1 MQIRPSDSPDY
12 KINLIKVPSCLEHNN
27 SRSQDDEY
35 AAAVIIMNSEGDLAF
50 TMFKSKWV
58 QTLLRHEGVLGK
70 KIFSTAR
77 SVEAIFGKNGVLIP
91 HATLAISY
99 EVKRIERV
107 IESIARGLYYLESGY
122 QEKWVSSCVIK
133 SPKFLNR
140 DLSYSQDAYTLNRF
154 NQAFIRGEQQ
164 QELGL
169 TRKGSNPD
177 VFYYQFL
184 ERGARNFLI
193 RMVFYGDF
201 TSWAFLKEKETTP
214 NPIILTV

>member
-1 MQIRPSDSPDY
+1 M
-12 KINLIKVPSCLEHNN
+12 
-27 SRSQDDEY
+27 
-35 AAAVIIMNSEGDLAF
+35 
-50 TMFKSKWV
+50 
-58 QTLLRHEGVLGK
+58 
-70 KIFSTAR
+70 
-77 SVEAIFGKNGVLIP
+77 
-91 HATLAISY
+91 
-99 EVKRIERV
+99 KRIERV